1 MIQRVQS
8 IYLFFSMILMVLIL
22 FFPIARL
29 IGLENQTFLL
39 NFSGIYK
46 INPDGQELIIGAIP
60 LIIILIAIP
69 VISFVTIYLYK
80 NRIFQIRLTIFN
92 ILLMLGSI
100 GLMYYYIRNGKGK
113 LDAEV
118 YYSFPIALPLV
129 SAILTYRAF
138 RGIKKDEEIVR
149 SYDRIR

>member
-8 IYLFFSMILMVLIL
+8 IYLFFSMILMILIF

-29 IGLENQTFLL
+29 IGGENQTFLL

-46 INPDGQELIIGAIP
+46 TNPDGHELIIGAIP
-60 LIIILIAIP
+60 LAIILIAIP

-80 NRIFQIRLTIFN
+80 NRMLQIRLTIFN
-92 ILLMLGSI
+92 ILLMLGSA
-100 GLMYYYIRNGKGK
+100 GLMFFYIRHGQGK

-118 YYSFPIALPLV
+118 YYSFPIVLPLV
-129 SAILTYRAF
+129 SAILTYLAF
-138 RGIKKDEEIVR
+138 RGIKKDEELVR